1 MSQDM
6 INLLLQIPLAGVV
19 VVVVI
24 VFLRFIAQY
33 NTGMMS
39 FLSSQTASMQSFIK
53 EQRLASNESIE
64 QLAAEIKGISQEV
77 ARMNGVLSAHDAA
90 SKVTRKR

>member
-1 MSQDM
+1 M